1 MRIESAT
8 AGVPRPF
15 WIAVFWAWAG
25 LGIFELLL
33 PLYGRALG
41 ADSTTIGWLFGVF
54 SFTALVLRLVIG
66 RALDRSRR
74 RPIFVLGLG
83 LYVVA
88 LGLFAVAESVGLVV
102 VARLLQGLGSTTAW
116 LTAAVLLADW
126 GRADR
131 QAQLFGRYQMVS
143 VLGSVI
149 GSVWAG
155 ALMILLDGETRA
167 ALLGVMQLLEGS
179 IVAGL
184 QQQLLALLPASWS
197 ALQVLHLIFAGNA
210 LFAAIGLVAALRLP
224 EPQRHARLADQAD
237 GPRRA
242 WTALLALGVLVGL
255 ATGLSLPMQV
265 LLLDDRFVLGG
276 AGVALVYAVP
286 GIVYG
291 VAPEP
296 LGRLADRWG
305 HRGAAFCGLLLLM
318 AATAALPFVPDVPT
332 AMLIL
337 CLESIGTSLVSPALL
352 ALVAAGDAARRGSAY
367 GWYTMSGMFG
377 LAVASPIGGWL
388 YAYLPGLPFWLAA
401 GCFAVAAVMV
411 GQLRR
416 VPVVTGNVDEA
427 RRVL

>member
-1 MRIESAT
+1 MRIEAAT

-41 ADSTTIGWLFGVF
+41 ADSTTIGWLFGIF
-54 SFTALVLRLVIG
+54 SWTALLLRLVIG
-66 RALDRSRR
+66 RVLDRSRR

-83 LYVVA
+83 LYVVS
-88 LGLFAVAESVGLVV
+88 LGLFAVAENVGLVV
-102 VARLLQGLGSTTAW
+102 VARLVQGLGSTTAW

-155 ALMILLDGETRA
+155 ALLILLDGETRA
-167 ALLGVMQLLEGS
+167 ALSNVMQLLEGS

-184 QQQLLALLPASWS
+184 QQQVLGLLPAPWS
-197 ALQVLHLIFAGNA
+197 ALEVLHLMFAGNT
-210 LFAAIGLVAALRLP
+210 LFAAIGLLAALRLP
-224 EPQRHARLADQAD
+224 EPQHHTQVAEQ
-237 GPRRA
+237 PRVPGRA
-242 WTALLALGVLVGL
+242 WTALLALAVLVGL

-286 GIVYG
+286 GILYG
-291 VAPEP
+291 ATPEP

-305 HRGAAFCGLLLLM
+305 YHGAAFCGILLLIV
-318 AATAALPFVPDVPT
+318 ATAALPFAPDVLT
-332 AMLIL
+332 ALLLL
-337 CLESIGTSLVSPALL
+337 CLEAIGTSMVSPALL
-352 ALVAAGDAARRGSAY
+352 ALVAADGAARRGSAY
-367 GWYTMSGMFG
+367 GWYTLAGMFG
-377 LAVASPIGGWL
+377 VAVASPIGGWL

-401 GCFAVAAVMV
+401 GCLAVAAVMV

-416 VPVVTGNVDEA
+416 VPVAVGNVDEA
-427 RRVL
+427 QRAG